1 VPPAQDIIKFSIN
14 IRIGSWFTLRG
25 LVMNNSWNTFT
36 DRTAEYIG
44 ELSSS
49 LVIALMFF
57 AVTAVFYPARA
68 EQDIDSLT
76 PETLDDLI
84 RMYEKNVT
92 QDDILRVEKIIN
104 ENLPK
109 IKKVYDEYSAKV
121 GLEYPMP
128 AVKLYG
134 YKGINPPSGCGEL
147 VLENALYCVYDN
159 AIYYDVIFIASL
171 LRTIGGKTGT
181 DGMYAPLTAIGHEM
195 GHAADY
201 MLKWGPMPTVFKDG
215 SMTVTE
221 ASVLRLIR
229 GTEKRADC
237 FAGAAVAAI
246 VKADTAGDDSFAK
259 EKAGSDALL
268 EGRLTLLAVQGDR
281 PNEYYLSGKKRMELF
296 KKGYENGADVCHDLG
311 KSMSEDILE
320 RTE

>member
-1 VPPAQDIIKFSIN
+1 MSIKTRVQIL
-14 IRIGSWFTLRG
+14 I
-25 LVMNNSWNTFT
+25 V
-36 DRTAEYIG
+36 A
-44 ELSSS
+44 
-49 LVIALMFF
+49 
-57 AVTAVFYPARA
+57 TAVSFSLAIIAMYPARA
-68 EQDIDSLT
+68 ELDTDTLT

-92 QDDILRVEKIIN
+92 QEDILKVEKIIN
-104 ENLPK
+104 ENLPR
-109 IKKVYDEYSAKV
+109 IKKVYDEYSAEV

-134 YKGINPPSGCGEL
+134 YRGINPPSGCGEL
-147 VLENALYCVYDN
+147 PLENALYCGYDN
-159 AIYYDVIFIASL
+159 AIFYDAIYIASL
-171 LRTIGGKTGT
+171 LKTVAGKTGT
-181 DGMYAPLTAIGHEM
+181 DGMYAPITAIGHEM

-201 MLKWGPMPTVFKDG
+201 MLKWGPMPTVYRDG
-215 SMTVTE
+215 SITVTD

-246 VKADTAGDDSFAK
+246 VKADTAGDDSFAR

-296 KKGYENGADVCHDLG
+296 KKGYENGPDVCHDLG
-311 KSMSEDILE
+311 KSMSQDILE
-320 RTE
+320 RAE

>member
-1 VPPAQDIIKFSIN
+1 MLI
-14 IRIGSWFTLRG
+14 L
-25 LVMNNSWNTFT
+25 
-36 DRTAEYIG
+36 Y
-44 ELSSS
+44 
-49 LVIALMFF
+49 
-57 AVTAVFYPARA
+57 AVAAGVCPARA
-68 EQDIDSLT
+68 EQDLDSLT

-92 QDDILRVEKIIN
+92 QEDILRVEKIID
-104 ENLPK
+104 ENLPRL
-109 IKKVYDEYSAKV
+109 KKVYDEYSAKV

-171 LRTIGGKTGT
+171 FKTVGGKTGT

-215 SMTVTE
+215 SMTVTD

-237 FAGAAVAAI
+237 FAGASVAAI
-246 VKADTAGDDSFAK
+246 VKADTAGDDAFAR
-259 EKAGSDALL
+259 EKAGSDALV
-268 EGRLTLLAVQGDR
+268 EGRLTLLAVQGER

-296 KKGYENGADVCHDLG
+296 KKGYDNGADVCHDLG

>member
-1 VPPAQDIIKFSIN
+1 MHIK
-14 IRIGSWFTLRG
+14 TG
-25 LVMNNSWNTFT
+25 LKILI
-36 DRTAEYIG
+36 TA
-44 ELSSS
+44 
-49 LVIALMFF
+49 VALILY
-57 AVTAVFYPARA
+57 AGTAVFYPARA
-68 EQDIDSLT
+68 QQDLDTIT

-92 QDDILRVEKIIN
+92 QEDILGAEKIIN
-104 ENLPK
+104 ENLPI

-121 GLEYPMP
+121 GLEFPMP

-134 YKGINPPSGCGEL
+134 YRGINPPSGCGEL
-147 VLENALYCVYDN
+147 VLENALYCVNDN

-171 LRTIGGKTGT
+171 LKTIAGKTGT
-181 DGMYAPLTAIGHEM
+181 DGKFAPITAVGHEM

-215 SMTVTE
+215 SMTVTD

-237 FAGAAVAAI
+237 FAGAAVAAV
-246 VKADTAGDDSFAK
+246 VKDDTAGEDSFAR
-259 EKAGSDALL
+259 EKTGSDALL
-268 EGRLTLLAVQGDR
+268 EGRLTLLAVQGER

-296 KKGYENGADVCHDLG
+296 KKGYENGANVCHDIG
-311 KSMSEDILE
+311 KSMAEDILDRAE
-320 RTE
+320 